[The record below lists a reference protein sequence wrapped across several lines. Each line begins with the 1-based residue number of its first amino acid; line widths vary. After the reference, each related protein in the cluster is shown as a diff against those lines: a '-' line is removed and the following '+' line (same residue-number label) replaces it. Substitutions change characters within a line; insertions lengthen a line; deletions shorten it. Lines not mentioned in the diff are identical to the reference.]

1 MEVLPE
7 DALSSIASFFVI
19 NLPGPRRQ
27 WEHWKGRTDYGLA
40 ERYQQKLERVRCR
53 TDVLSL
59 RCASTTWRKSVW
71 EALKARESKSP
82 VDWKMNFGTR
92 YTSTSRRDRDV
103 PVDPDASARTIWA
116 IGKVYGVSISYL
128 TFNSRSFEVHE
139 SLSSFVASTSGSLQI
154 ITISQSSISASRL
167 LDMCRASPHL
177 TSLSLGAA
185 LPRIHR
191 AWVDIAARVSLA
203 CPSITSLSVEVAR
216 SVPAHLSVR
225 TTGAESWE
233 MHFPHLEKITFGT
246 FGEYYNE
253 EGCGPLHTPVKYRG
267 VEATARRCV
276 NAETCKF
283 YSCVV
288 RQRLIECLLSTPLH
302 SRLKRVSFCD
312 CDFDEATI
320 LLLAAGC
327 PALRFLDVGFP
338 QGHDKWAVDNSTICG
353 PEFYVSLK
361 DARPELTEL
370 GYPSEGFDIACL
382 EAICRFSHLDDLG
395 LHSRRQLNW
404 DLVVE
409 TIVSHPCSQSLEKVY
424 AYGPEMF
431 SAADLL
437 RLVQCCPKMREFTC
451 NANDALYA
459 YWDEEEW
466 EDDSDRDFYIE
477 IIIAKNILEDR
488 GGSLTVQWPESSENY
503 WLV

>member
-1 MEVLPE
+1 MGGGGGAAVCAT
-7 DALSSIASFFVI
+7 AL
-19 NLPGPRRQ
+19 
-27 WEHWKGRTDYGLA
+27 
-40 ERYQQKLERVRCR
+40 
-53 TDVLSL
+53 LSMRGECKTL
-59 RCASTTWRKSVW
+59 DTNGFADI
-71 EALKARESKSP
+71 KARESKSP
-82 VDWKMNFGTR
+82 VDWKMNFGR
-92 YTSTSRRDRDV
+92 HYSSTSRRDRDV

-116 IGKVYGVSISYL
+116 IGKVYGVSISNL
-128 TFNSRSFEVHE
+128 RFSSRSFEVHE
-139 SLSSFVASTSGSLQI
+139 SLSSFVVSTSGSLQI
-154 ITISQSSISASRL
+154 ISITQSSISASRL

-191 AWVDIAARVSLA
+191 AWVESVDFAARVSLA
-203 CPSITSLSVEVAR
+203 CPSITSLSVEAAR
-216 SVPAHLSVR
+216 SVPAYLSVR

-253 EGCGPLHTPVKYRG
+253 AALHTPVEYRG

-276 NAETCKF
+276 NAETCDF
-283 YSCVV
+283 YSCIV

-302 SRLKRVSFCD
+302 SRLKSVSFCD

-327 PALRFLDVGFP
+327 PALRFLDVGYP

-361 DARPELTEL
+361 DARPELTPL

-382 EAICRFSHLDDLG
+382 EAICRFSHLDELG

-424 AYGPEMF
+424 AWDPEMF

-503 WLV
+503 WRA

>member
-27 WEHWKGRTDYGLA
+27 WQHWKGRTDNGLA

-59 RCASTTWRKSVW
+59 RCASTSWRKSVW

-82 VDWKMNFGTR
+82 VDWKMNFGIHNI
-92 YTSTSRRDRDV
+92 SIPRDV

-177 TSLSLGAA
+177 KRLSLGAA

-203 CPSITSLSVEVAR
+203 CPSITSLNVEVAH
-216 SVPAHLSVR
+216 SVPAHLSVC

-233 MHFPHLEKITFGT
+233 MHFPHLERITFGT
-246 FGEYYNE
+246 DPNDRGR
-253 EGCGPLHTPVKYRG
+253 GPLHTPVKYRG
-267 VEATARRCV
+267 IEATARRCV
-276 NAETCKF
+276 NAETCEF

-288 RQRLIECLLSTPLH
+288 RQRLIECILSTPLH
-302 SRLKRVSFCD
+302 SRLKSVSFSD
-312 CDFDEATI
+312 CDFDEAAI

-327 PALRFLDVGFP
+327 PALRFLDVGYP
-338 QGHDKWAVDNSTICG
+338 QGHDMWAVDNSTICG
-353 PEFYVSLK
+353 PEFYVSLL
-361 DARPELTEL
+361 DARPELTDL
-370 GYPSEGFDIACL
+370 SYPSEGFDNACL
-382 EAICRFSHLDDLG
+382 EAICRFSHLDELG

-424 AYGPEMF
+424 AWGPEMF

-503 WLV
+503 WLA